1 MTQKSSQSSAPAQPA
16 PVVARRPYQPPQI
29 VLTRELKALAQGL
42 GPFSG
47 TGGG

>member
-1 MTQKSSQSSAPAQPA
+1 MMQTSSQSSAPASPA
-16 PVVARRPYQPPQI
+16 PVITRRPYQPPQI

-47 TGGG
+47 SGT